1 MTFEEFIEDFCDE
14 RAFVRVH
21 NNVEK
26 AKVVQILETFID
38 VEHPYIKPFDEEYP
52 YVGWFDDHICGYNHA
67 LCKGGDMEYDEFMS
81 IYRGDMFTEVDIQSL
96 MELL

>member
-1 MTFEEFIEDFCDE
+1 MTFAEFIDNFTDE

-26 AKVVQILETFID
+26 SEVVQILENSID
-38 VEHPYIKPFDEEYP
+38 IERPYTKLFDEEYP

-67 LCKGGDMEYDEFMS
+67 LCKDGDMEYDEFMS
-81 IYRGDMFTEVDIQSL
+81 IYRGDMCTEVDIQSL

>member
-1 MTFEEFIEDFCDE
+1 MTFEEFIEDFTDE

-26 AKVVQILETFID
+26 AEVVQILENSID
-38 VEHPYIKPFDEEYP
+38 VEQSYTKPFDEEYP

-67 LCKGGDMEYDEFMS
+67 LCKDGDMEFDEFMS
-81 IYRGDMFTEVDIQSL
+81 VYRGDMCMEVDVQSL
-96 MELL
+96 MELV

>member
-26 AKVVQILETFID
+26 AEVVQILENSID
-38 VEHPYIKPFDEEYP
+38 VDKPYTNAFDEEYP
-52 YVGWFDDHICGYNHA
+52 YVGWFDDHICGYSHS
-67 LCKGGDMEYDEFMS
+67 LCKDGDMEFDEFMS
-81 IYRGDMFTEVDIQSL
+81 ISRGDMCMEVDVQSL
-96 MELL
+96 MELI

>member
-1 MTFEEFIEDFCDE
+1 MTFEEFIEDFTDE

-26 AKVVQILETFID
+26 AEVVQILENSID
-38 VEHPYIKPFDEEYP
+38 VEQYYTKPFDEEYP